1 MVFDGQSTARAVWD
15 LIDLSA
21 MSNESERRARILVVD
36 DEPELGRA
44 LIDMLA
50 DESIDG
56 LWVESAAEALTR
68 LAFGEFDLVLT
79 DLWMPKVS
87 GLQLLRA
94 IAQLD
99 ADLPVVLVTNEGEP
113 DAAVEAVRARAFDL
127 LWKPVDRSKLLEAV
141 RRGVATRREAVR
153 SRALEAMERRRLER
167 RSLLLSVLFEQGS
180 DGVLTWDANGRL
192 VDLSPSVAA
201 LTGVELE
208 RILEVGSARLFE
220 REPFGGAL
228 EDRIPR
234 LARRP
239 GQQWSS
245 EVVVRTRE
253 GPAPARLTLT
263 ACELPPLAAGEQ
275 PVCWV
280 VGLLQPPRHEDLRE
294 RLRRADRLTSA
305 ALLAGGPAHE
315 IKNDLG
321 PLLMSLSML
330 EDVAN
335 TDAQL
340 QEVFG
345 AARECVRRIEVGVE
359 RILAPLR
366 PQRPPP
372 RHMNIGQL
380 VRDSVSFVRRGRER
394 LANVELELN
403 AELPDILARPDDIHQ
418 IVVNLVSNAIEAIEA
433 ATERGRGDGQS
444 IRVRLFDEVESGQI
458 VLEVRDDG
466 PGIAPDVQAR
476 VFEPFFTTKGSR
488 GTGLGLPVVRDL
500 VRDLGGE
507 LKIVSAPTIEGTC
520 VSVRLPR
527 AEPRGHHRRMT

>member
-1 MVFDGQSTARAVWD
+1 MLLG
-15 LIDLSA
+15 LPA
-21 MSNESERRARILVVD
+21 MSSESERPPRILVVD
-36 DEPELGRA
+36 DEPEFGRA
-44 LIDMLA
+44 LLDMLA
-50 DESIDG
+50 GESFEG
-56 LWVESAAEALTR
+56 MWVVEGMWVDSAAQALTR
-68 LAFGEFDLVLT
+68 LAFGEFDLVVA
-79 DLWMPKVS
+79 DLLMPKVG
-87 GLQLLRA
+87 GLELLRA
-94 IAQLD
+94 IEQLD
-99 ADLPVVLVTNEGEP
+99 ADLPVVLVTDAREP
-113 DAAVEAVRARAFDL
+113 EAAVEALRARAFDF
-127 LWKPVDRSKLLEAV
+127 LWKPVDRNKLLEVV
-141 RRGVATRREAVR
+141 RRGVENRRDALR

-167 RSLLLSVLFEQGS
+167 RSLLLSVLVEQGS
-180 DGVLTWDANGRL
+180 DGVLTWDAKGRL

-208 RILEVGSARLFE
+208 RILEVGSAQLFE

-228 EDRIPR
+228 EDRIPG

-239 GQQWSS
+239 GEQWSS

-263 ACELPPLAAGEQ
+263 ACELPPAAAGEQ

-294 RLRRADRLTSA
+294 RLRRADRLASA

-321 PLLMSLSML
+321 PLLACLSML
-330 EDVAN
+330 EDVAD

-340 QEVFG
+340 QEVLG
-345 AARECVRRIEVGVE
+345 AASDCVRRIEAGVE

-372 RHMNIGQL
+372 RHMNIGEL

-394 LANVELELN
+394 LTNVELELS

-418 IVVNLVSNAIEAIEA
+418 IVINLVTNAIEAIEA
-433 ATERGRGDGQS
+433 APERGRDRPS
-444 IRVRLFDEVESGQI
+444 IRVRLFDEAETGQI
-458 VLEVRDDG
+458 VLEVSDDG
-466 PGIAPDVQAR
+466 PGIAPDVQVR

-500 VRDLGGE
+500 VRDLGGD
-507 LKIVSAPTIEGTC
+507 LKIVSAPTIEGTR

-527 AEPRGHHRRMT
+527 ADPGSRGHHRRQT

>member
-1 MVFDGQSTARAVWD
+1 MPTSPT
-15 LIDLSA
+15 
-21 MSNESERRARILVVD
+21 ERRPRILVVD
-36 DEPELGRA
+36 DEPEAGRA
-44 LIDMLA
+44 LVDMMA
-50 DESIDG
+50 GESLEGVWDVEG
-56 LWVESAAEALTR
+56 LWVDSAAQALTQ
-68 LAFGEFDLVLT
+68 LAFGDFDLVLT
-79 DLWMPKVS
+79 DLSMPKVG
-87 GLQLLRA
+87 GLELLRA
-94 IAQLD
+94 IEQLD
-99 ADLPVVLVTNEGEP
+99 ADLPVVLVTNQGELE
-113 DAAVEAVRARAFDL
+113 AAVEAVRARAFDF
-127 LWKPVDRSKLLEAV
+127 LWKPVDRNKLLATV
-141 RRGVATRREAVR
+141 RRGVAARREAVR

-192 VDLSPSVAA
+192 VDLSPSVAT

-208 RILEVGSARLFE
+208 RILEVGSAQLFE

-228 EDRIPR
+228 EDRIPG

-263 ACELPPLAAGEQ
+263 ACELPPPAEGEQ

-294 RLRRADRLTSA
+294 RLRRADRLASA

-321 PLLMSLSML
+321 PLLACLSML

-340 QEVFG
+340 QEVFV
-345 AARECVRRIEVGVE
+345 AASDCVRRIEVGVE

-372 RHMNIGQL
+372 RHMNIGSL
-380 VRDSVSFVRRGRER
+380 VRDSVRFVRRGRER
-394 LANVELELN
+394 HVTVELELH

-418 IVVNLVSNAIEAIEA
+418 IVVNLVTNAIEAIEGGP
-433 ATERGRGDGQS
+433 ERARGESQS
-444 IRVRLFDEVESGQI
+444 IRVRLYDEVETGQI
-458 VLEVRDDG
+458 VLEIGDDG

-500 VRDLGGE
+500 VRDLGGD

-527 AEPRGHHRRMT
+527 ADPSPRSHHRRQT

>member
-1 MVFDGQSTARAVWD
+1 
-15 LIDLSA
+15 
-21 MSNESERRARILVVD
+21 MSVEFERRPRILVVD
-36 DEPELGRA
+36 DEPALGRA
-44 LIDMLA
+44 MVEMLA
-50 DESIDG
+50 GESLDC
-56 LWVESAAEALTR
+56 LWVDSAAEALTR
-68 LAFGEFDLVLT
+68 LAFGDFDLVLT
-79 DLWMPKVS
+79 DLLMPKVG
-87 GLQLLRA
+87 GLELLRA
-94 IAQLD
+94 IEQLD

-113 DAAVEAVRARAFDL
+113 EAAVEAVRAHAFDF
-127 LWKPVDRSKLLEAV
+127 LWKPVDRTTLLGAV

-180 DGVLTWDANGRL
+180 DGVLTWDAKGRL
-192 VDLSPSVAA
+192 VDLSPSIAA
-201 LTGVELE
+201 LAGVELE
-208 RILEVGSARLFE
+208 RMLEVGSAELFE

-228 EDRIPR
+228 EDRIPE

-263 ACELPPLAAGEQ
+263 ACELPPAAAGEQ

-280 VGLLQPPRHEDLRE
+280 VGLLQPPRREDLRE
-294 RLRRADRLTSA
+294 RLRRADRLSSA
-305 ALLAGGPAHE
+305 ALLSGGAAHE

-321 PLLMSLSML
+321 PLLACLSML
-330 EDVAN
+330 EDVAG

-345 AARECVRRIEVGVE
+345 AASDCVRRIEAGVE

-372 RHMNIGQL
+372 RHMNIGEL

-394 LANVELELN
+394 LANVELELD

-418 IVVNLVSNAIEAIEA
+418 IVVNLVTNAIEAIEA
-433 ATERGRGDGQS
+433 AHERGRGEGQT
-444 IRVRLFDEVESGQI
+444 IWVRLFDDAASGQI
-458 VLEVRDDG
+458 VLEVQDAG
-466 PGIAPDVQAR
+466 PGIPPDVQAR

-500 VRDLGGE
+500 VRDLGGD

-520 VSVRLPR
+520 VNVRLPR
-527 AEPRGHHRRMT
+527 AGHHRRQT